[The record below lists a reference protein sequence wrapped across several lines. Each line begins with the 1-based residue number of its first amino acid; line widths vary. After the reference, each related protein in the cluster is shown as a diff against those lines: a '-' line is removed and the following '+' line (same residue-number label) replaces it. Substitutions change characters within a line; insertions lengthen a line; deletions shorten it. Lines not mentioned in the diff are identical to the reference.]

1 MPTVS
6 SKDVMKLSLVED
18 NTVIL
23 QVEED
28 CSSLPPTR
36 KKRISQA
43 DVLEEQHKAL
53 KLQQEMLEL
62 KKKKLWMDILL
73 IGKELHVDDADKENL
88 PN

>member
-1 MPTVS
+1 MVS
-6 SKDVMKLSLVED
+6 TLSLLED

-23 QVEED
+23 QVED
-28 CSSLPPTR
+28 DRSSPR

-62 KKKKLWMDILL
+62 KQKKLWMEILL
-73 IGKELHVDDADKENL
+73 ISKELDDADKENHQ
-88 PN
+88 N